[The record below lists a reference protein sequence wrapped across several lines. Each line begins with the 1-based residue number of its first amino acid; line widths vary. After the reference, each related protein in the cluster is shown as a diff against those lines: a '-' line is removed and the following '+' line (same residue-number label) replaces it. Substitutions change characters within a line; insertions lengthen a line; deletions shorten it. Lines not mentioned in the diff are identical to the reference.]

1 MAAIAASWEEAVNA
15 VIPQN
20 DTHGVDRMSAID
32 VVSRF
37 ATVIRNAKLDCEC
50 RLRLDQT
57 LVRFMALERRRVVR
71 RNLSDARTQRDRIE
85 AFLVFL
91 TELDELESTEPDQ
104 SVYKEM
110 SLLFDDIAS
119 AAEQGAELMRQLSSS
134 SLSA

>member
-1 MAAIAASWEEAVNA
+1 
-15 VIPQN
+15 
-20 DTHGVDRMSAID
+20 
-32 VVSRF
+32 
-37 ATVIRNAKLDCEC
+37 
-50 RLRLDQT
+50 
-57 LVRFMALERRRVVR
+57 MALERRRVVR
-71 RNLSDARTQRDRIE
+71 RNLADARTQRDRIE

-119 AAEQGAELMRQLSSS
+119 AAKQGAELMRQLSSS